1 MMIFFDIILL
11 KSHYIISYPMC
22 RTYGRVLA
30 IGALFALILP
40 GLMAMFLM
48 TPMSEV
54 TTAETIGNNQLLI
67 SSHVMTSREVEEIN
81 SSIGIRQ
88 DGKNYNIL
96 IDGHGTGL
104 APPSSEE
111 LASMVGTATV
121 TDSVVSTGLTASSTY
136 DISTQP
142 YFPIIGNQ
150 GSSGSCA
157 AWAMTYYAYGYEV
170 AKDNGWTD
178 ASTGN
183 PAHLMS
189 PAWTFNM
196 VDGGTGAGTFMD
208 TNAAILTTWGGAT
221 MATDPY
227 VATDYSSWGSQAA
240 FLEAP
245 LHRALSYSTLTY
257 NSATTIAS
265 IKALVAD
272 NVPVTF
278 AIDANQYASGLNGD
292 DIIVASE
299 YTTGSMNHANTIVG
313 YSDTMTEAGQPDVGA
328 FKVANSWGTSFGD
341 KGYYWISYDTIK
353 KIGASGL
360 LYATYI
366 TDRPAYQP
374 TLIATWQFSTV
385 PTRDSAITVGIG
397 SVGSITKISPFFVVN
412 GATATAKFPTFM
424 ALDISSLQSTYAS
437 GTTSFY
443 LTIGTAKTS
452 GVVSSFK
459 IAQYL
464 NGYGNAA
471 TTTSGQSPNVP
482 LATPCSVTVS
492 MIASSSTSTVPGTP
506 TGVTATAGSSS
517 ITVGWTAPT
526 SNGGSAITGYNI
538 YRGTASGQE
547 TLLGSVAST
556 VHSYAD
562 TTAVSGTT
570 YYYQVAAV
578 NAIGASSKSTEVKA
592 SITITAPSVPGGV
605 SATAGASSVTLSWTY
620 SGSSVTGFQVLRGT
634 TSGGETLLST
644 VGSSVLTY
652 TDSAVTAG
660 VRYYYQV
667 KAYNTQSDS
676 SASAE
681 VSAIIT
687 ATPVAPA
694 APTGLTTTSSG
705 SYALLTWTA
714 PTSNG
719 GSAITSYNIY
729 RGTSAGSESTT
740 AIGSSTTQTYTD
752 STVVSGKT
760 YYYVVKAVNAVGTS
774 AASNEASY
782 SGSSVPSAP
791 TNLAASLT
799 TGKIT
804 LTWTAPASSGSSA
817 ITGYTVLRGTSS
829 ALTDQASIASVTTT
843 SFTDLTAAA
852 GTTYYYTVKAVNAV
866 GSSVASASV
875 SIMVGTTVPGAPI
888 GLNAVGSNGVVT
900 LTWTAPANGGSAI
913 IGYNIYRSTVPG
925 SEKLLVTLGTG
936 TSFTDSG
943 LTNGRTYYYRVSAVN
958 SVGEGA
964 LGSEVSA
971 VPAQTAVV
979 PGNFTLTAT
988 VADGEVCLTWTVP
1001 STSSP
1006 LLSFEV
1012 MREAS
1017 GTESAIA
1024 KLPASRTGY
1033 VDLTAVSGTDYTYW
1047 IVAYSSTGSIST
1059 PSITVHTL
1067 GAVVNGNAYNIGS
1080 TANDQPAIWIGVLIV
1095 TIVGTICSVAYIRSR
1110 RNRP

>member
-1 MMIFFDIILL
+1 MIFFDIILL
-11 KSHYIISYPMC
+11 KSHYTISYIMC

-48 TPMSEV
+48 APMSEV
-54 TTAETIGNNQLLI
+54 TTVETIGGNQLSI

-104 APPSSEE
+104 APPTSEQ
-111 LASMVGTATV
+111 LNDMAGSASV
-121 TDSVVSTGLTASSTY
+121 TNSVTSTGLAVSATY

-142 YFPIIGNQ
+142 YFPIVGNQ
-150 GSSGSCA
+150 GSQGSCA
-157 AWAMTYYAYGYEV
+157 AWALTYYAYGYEV

-189 PAWTFNM
+189 PAWTYNM
-196 VDGGTGAGTFMD
+196 VDGGVDSGTSMG
-208 TNAAILTTWGGAT
+208 TNAAIITSWGVAS

-227 VATDYSSWGSQAA
+227 VASDPSSWGSQTA
-240 FLEAP
+240 FLDAP
-245 LHRALSYSTLTY
+245 LQKALSYSYMTF
-257 NSATTIAS
+257 NGATTISS
-265 IKALVAD
+265 IEALLAT

-278 AIDANQYASGLNGD
+278 AIDAGQFNNMGSNDVLTS
-292 DIIVASE
+292 SE
-299 YTTGSMNHANTIVG
+299 YSSSTVDHAQCIVG
-313 YSDTMTEAGQPDVGA
+313 YNSTMTVAGSTDVGA
-328 FKVANSWGTSFGD
+328 FKVVNSWGSSFGN
-341 KGYYWISYDTIK
+341 KGYYWITYAAFE
-353 KIGASGL
+353 KIGANL
-360 LYATYI
+360 QLTYI
-366 TDRPAYQP
+366 TDKPASQP
-374 TLIATWQFSTV
+374 TLLATWQFSTA
-385 PTRDSAITVGIG
+385 PTRDSALTVGIG
-397 SVGSITKISPFFVVN
+397 AVGSSTKVSPFFVVN

-459 IAQYL
+459 TAQYL

-492 MIASSSTSTVPGTP
+492 MTASSSTSTVPGTP

-556 VHSYAD
+556 VRSYTD

-570 YYYQVAAV
+570 YYYQVAVV

-592 SITITAPSVPGGV
+592 SITITVPSVPGGV
-605 SATAGASSVTLSWTY
+605 SATASASSVTLSWTY

-634 TSGGETLLST
+634 TSGGEILLAT

-652 TDSAVTAG
+652 TDSAATVG

-667 KAYNTQSDS
+667 KACNAQSDS

-681 VSAIIT
+681 VSAMIT
-687 ATPVAPA
+687 ATPVAPD
-694 APTGLTTTSSG
+694 APTGLTTTSNG
-705 SYALLTWTA
+705 SYALLRWTA

-729 RGTSAGSESTT
+729 RGTSAGSESTM

-752 STVVSGKT
+752 STVVAGKT
-760 YYYVVKAVNAVGTS
+760 YYYVVKAVSAVGTS
-774 AASNEASY
+774 SASNEASY
-782 SGSSVPSAP
+782 TESSVPSAP
-791 TNLAASLT
+791 TNLTASLT

-804 LTWTAPASSGSSA
+804 LTWTAPASGGSA

-829 ALTDQASIASVTTT
+829 SLTDQASIASVTMT
-843 SFTDLTAAA
+843 SFTDLTASA

-866 GSSVASASV
+866 GSSAASAPV
-875 SIMVGTTVPGAPI
+875 SIMVGRTVPGTPI
-888 GLNAVGSNGVVT
+888 GLTAVGSDGVVT
-900 LTWTAPANGGSAI
+900 LTWIAPANGGSVI
-913 IGYNIYRSTVPG
+913 TGYNIYRSTVPG

-936 TSFTDSG
+936 TSFTDNG

-1024 KLPASRTGY
+1024 KLTASRTGY

-1080 TANDQPAIWIGVLIV
+1080 TANDQSAIWIGVLIV